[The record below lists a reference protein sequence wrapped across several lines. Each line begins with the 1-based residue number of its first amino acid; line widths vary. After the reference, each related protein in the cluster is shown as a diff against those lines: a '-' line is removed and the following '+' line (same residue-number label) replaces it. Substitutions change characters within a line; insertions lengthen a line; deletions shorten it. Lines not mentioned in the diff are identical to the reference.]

1 MGENMTIDTGV
12 KLGSFASVAAGL
24 LLIFF
29 GYTYV
34 PYHAICNY
42 GNGLSGTI
50 GRHFIFD
57 PPSSEEALRLL
68 VDRQIGGG
76 TRYALYTR
84 THYSEKVAAT
94 EVHILTP
101 LQTDQRW
108 TSMIYGI
115 GCLFIPVALTSW
127 KRQEAGRR
135 QKQQA
140 E

>member
-1 MGENMTIDTGV
+1 MTIETGV
-12 KLGSFASVAAGL
+12 KLGSIASVAAGL
-24 LLIFF
+24 LMIFF

-34 PYHAICNY
+34 PYHVICNY
-42 GNGLSGTI
+42 GNGLSGEI
-50 GRHFIFD
+50 GHHFIFD
-57 PPSSEEALRLL
+57 PPSSEEALHLL
-68 VDRQIGGG
+68 VDSRSGWR
-76 TRYALYTR
+76 TWHAMYTR
-84 THYSEKVAAT
+84 TNFSEKVAAT

-101 LQTDQRW
+101 LQTNQRW
-108 TSMIYGI
+108 TSTIYGI